1 MQCSSAN
8 HLVMQ
13 VKTMPGNAFVLALAA
28 FAGLPAGHP
37 GPDVPLTITAPPA
50 ILHSG
55 SGATVLT
62 IHNAGAAPQN
72 LSLSSGPFTNTSSH
86 ALLRSPKISFTQV
99 TGGGPYAPSV
109 PPNGETQVLATI
121 ADDNEAGTSEVE
133 IFNGGSHLTTLRAI
147 GYDQPFNVGVDADA
161 GGRILLHR
169 QQPATLKL
177 KNGDNFLYPVEW
189 RFETNGGSQGGTLL
203 LAPNSSGQVQV
214 SAPKKAT
221 QWTEW
226 LWPHTQPASLLL
238 RLSTPPEVKE
248 YLPPWHTIPLTAE
261 LTRFG
266 TGYYKTLSYLLVFAL
281 LFLGASCSLLAS
293 SFLPYVVRRVA
304 LQRKLDDLASRT
316 SSISTR
322 VDSLLRVLLRLE
334 RKSIASLFGSVKWY
348 STDQAVIFDQ
358 ISAGIERVDKRLR
371 IAERLDQLRILFDDV
386 SCDAPPSV
394 SDSVDQTLQ
403 KAANA
408 LHTFVLQDKDIA
420 LANALLDKAAALLQ
434 SLTDPS
440 ICIKDVTTR
449 FAQLKRRQVRFQ
461 SPTYAAGYQEMQAAL
476 PGIFSVLDQPYDVP
490 ENLTPPMIFGVDHAI
505 SAINSA
511 FDALVV
517 RASTSDATLQGRL
530 SQHFPE
536 LKRLLGTPAW
546 PALQAAR
553 NLVQQMREDV
563 YEIDLLEELARD
575 GQADIVLDT
584 QVARPYLPIYLS
596 IAFRRSAY
604 NGSAA
609 ISGLS
614 CDWFF
619 PDDLQEKGW
628 KICHFFTTEGIAKVE
643 AVVSSQV
650 PDGRPAPTRKVK
662 NITVRRAPRSP
673 SPQLFAELVRFAITL
688 FIALAG
694 LVAGAQQQLQKLD
707 LLPAMVA
714 VFLIG
719 FGADSVK
726 NLLSQAP
733 SRTTPA

>member
-1 MQCSSAN
+1 MA
-8 HLVMQ
+8 V
-13 VKTMPGNAFVLALAA
+13 NAFVLALAA
-28 FAGLPAGHP
+28 FAGLPATP
-37 GPDVPLTITAPPA
+37 APAVVPLTITVPPA

-62 IHNAGAAPQN
+62 IRNPGAAPQS
-72 LSLSSGPFTNTSSH
+72 LSLSSGPFINTSSH
-86 ALLRSPKISFTQV
+86 ALLRSPKVAFTQS
-99 TGGGPYAPSV
+99 TGGAPYAPSI
-109 PPNGETQVLATI
+109 PPNGEIQVLATI
-121 ADDNEAGTSEVE
+121 TDDNEAGTSEVE
-133 IFNGGSHLTTLRAI
+133 IFNGGNHLTTVRAI
-147 GYDQPFNVGVDADA
+147 GYDQPFNVGVDADEA
-161 GGRILLHR
+161 RERILLHR
-169 QQPATLKL
+169 QEPATIRL

-203 LAPNSSGQVQV
+203 LAPNGSGQIQV
-214 SAPKKAT
+214 SAPRKAT
-221 QWTEW
+221 HWTEW
-226 LWPHTQPASLLL
+226 LWPHSQPASLLL

-248 YLPPWHTIPLTAE
+248 YLPPWRTIPLRAE
-261 LTRFG
+261 LTNFG
-266 TGYYKTLSYLLVFAL
+266 ARYYRALSYLLVFAL

-304 LQRKLDDLASRT
+304 LQRRLDDLASRT

-322 VDSLLRVLLRLE
+322 VDSFLRVLLRLE
-334 RKSIASLFGSVKWY
+334 RKSIVSLFGSVKWY
-348 STDQAVIFDQ
+348 STDQALVFSQ
-358 ISAGIERVDKRLR
+358 ISAGIDRVDKRLTV
-371 IAERLDQLRILFDDV
+371 AERLDQLRILFDDV

-394 SDSVDQTLQ
+394 SDSIDQTLQ

-420 LANALLDKAAALLQ
+420 LANALLDKAGILLQ
-434 SLTDPS
+434 SLSDPT

-449 FAQLKRRQVRFQ
+449 FVQLKKRQPRFQ
-461 SPTYAAGYQEMQAAL
+461 TPTYAAGYQEMQTAL
-476 PGIFSVLDQPYDVP
+476 PGIFSVLDQPYDAP

-530 SQHFPE
+530 NEHFPE

-563 YEIDLLEELARD
+563 YETDLLEELARE

-609 ISGLS
+609 ISQLS
-614 CDWFF
+614 CDWIF
-619 PDDLQEKGW
+619 PGDLHEKGW
-628 KICHFFTTEGIAKVE
+628 KICHFFTDEGIARVE

-650 PDGRPAPTRKVK
+650 PEGRPAPTRKMK
-662 NITVRRAPRSP
+662 NITVRRTPRSP
-673 SPQLFAELVRFAITL
+673 NPQLFAELVRFAITL
-688 FIALAG
+688 FIALVG

-733 SRTTPA
+733 SRPAAS